1 MIRVKPTFSAYV
13 SRQFLLWSGGMFLT
27 LVALIALF
35 DMMELLR
42 RSASEEN
49 VSLIQVV
56 AMTLFKLPHMAMK
69 AMPFAMLFGGMMA
82 FWRLNRHHELVVAR
96 ASGMSA
102 WELLTPAI
110 ALAIAIGIVKVTL
123 FSPLASAMLLRF
135 ERMET
140 TLIEGKPNFA
150 SVSGGGLWL
159 RQSTQEGHYILH
171 ARGIRTEE
179 MALNDVIVFNFEGTD
194 RFIGRIDAAAAVLD
208 NGAWRLHN
216 ARLTTAVGGLETRP
230 SVHVPTDLTRE
241 NIQDSF
247 AKPETLSFWALP
259 GFIEVL
265 ENAGF
270 SGLRHRLYWY
280 SQLADPLLLSAM
292 VMLAAVFTLR
302 PLRRGGGLTVLGLG
316 VGTGFLVYFASDV
329 VYALGLSA
337 RVPLMLSAWSPAVVG
352 CLTGAALLFH
362 LEDG

>member
-1 MIRVKPTFSAYV
+1 MRLRMTFSGYIGK
-13 SRQFLLWSGGMFLT
+13 QFLLTSAGVFLT

-35 DMMELLR
+35 DLIELLR
-42 RSASEEN
+42 RTAGEES
-49 VSLIQVV
+49 VSIIQVA
-56 AMTLFKLPHMAMK
+56 AMTMFKLPHLSMK
-69 AMPFAMLFGGMMA
+69 ALPFALLFGGMMA

-96 ASGMSA
+96 ASGLSA
-102 WELLTPAI
+102 WDLLMPAI
-110 ALAIAIGIVKVTL
+110 LTAVIVGVIKVTL

-135 ERMET
+135 ERWEAA
-140 TLIEGKPNFA
+140 LIEGKPSLA
-150 SVSGGGLWL
+150 ALSGGGLWL
-159 RQSTQEGHYILH
+159 RQSTAEGHYVLH
-171 ARGIRTEE
+171 ARAIRTEKME
-179 MALNDVIVFNFEGTD
+179 LADVIVFNFEGTD
-194 RFIGRIDAAAAVLD
+194 RFVGRIDAKGAVLE
-208 NGAWRLHN
+208 NGTWLLHN
-216 ARLTTAVGGLETRP
+216 GQLSTTDGRFEKIDRMRIV
-230 SVHVPTDLTRE
+230 TDLTRE

-247 AKPETLSFWALP
+247 ATPETLSFWALP

-280 SQLADPLLLSAM
+280 AQIADPLLLAAM

-302 PLRRGGGLTVLGLG
+302 PTRRGGGLAVLGLG

-337 RVPLMLSAWSPAVVG
+337 RLPVMLSAWSPAVVG
-352 CLTGAALLFH
+352 CLIGSALLFH